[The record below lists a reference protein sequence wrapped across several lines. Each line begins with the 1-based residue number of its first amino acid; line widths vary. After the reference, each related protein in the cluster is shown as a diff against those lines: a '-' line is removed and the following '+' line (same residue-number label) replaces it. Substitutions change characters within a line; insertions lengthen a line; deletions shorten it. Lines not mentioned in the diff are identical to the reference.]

1 MIFGKIEYLN
11 LLPFHIFMK
20 RYLRSSQQK
29 AIMQHKEDVPA
40 KINKRFA
47 RRDVDAA
54 FISSITATK
63 SNYVPLG
70 IIAKKEVLSV
80 LAIPSRKTKSD
91 KESASSNVLAKILG
105 IKGEV
110 LIGDKALRY
119 ALQNSDYIDLAAEW
133 HKRYKLP
140 FVFALLCYNKD
151 AKRYKNI
158 SKTFLKSKQK
168 IPQYLLQKAAKKR
181 DVSPK
186 DVEEYLKLISYELTP
201 KAKQGLKRFYKEA
214 KKLKA

>member
-20 RYLRSSQQK
+20 RYLRSSQAK

-40 KINKRFA
+40 KINRRFF

-54 FISSITATK
+54 FISSITAQN
-63 SNYVPLG
+63 SRYASLG
-70 IIAKKEVLSV
+70 IIANKEVKSV
-80 LAIPSRKTKSD
+80 LVIPSTKNKTD

-105 IKGEV
+105 VDGEV
-110 LIGDKALRY
+110 LIGDKALLY
-119 ALQNSDYIDLAAEW
+119 ALHNDDYIDLAKEW
-133 HKRYKLP
+133 HKRYRLP

-151 AKRYKNI
+151 AKRYKKI

-181 DVSPK
+181 SVSPK

-214 KKLKA
+214 KKLST